1 MSQKAPSKIIKYAL
15 EKWGKKE
22 ASKLKEFFEKI
33 DDSIKKIDS
42 HNFNPENEPSRDS
55 DNYGLL

>member
-22 ASKLKEFFEKI
+22 ASKLKDFFEKI
-33 DDSIKKIDS
+33 DDSIIKIDS
-42 HNFNPENEPSRDS
+42 HIFYPENEPSRDS
-55 DNYGLL
+55 D